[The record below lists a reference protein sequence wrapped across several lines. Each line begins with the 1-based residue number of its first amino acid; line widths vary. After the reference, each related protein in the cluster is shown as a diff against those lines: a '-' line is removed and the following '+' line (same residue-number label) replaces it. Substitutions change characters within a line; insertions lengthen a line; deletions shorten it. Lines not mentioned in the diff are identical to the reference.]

1 MPNFHALTSALT
13 FPDTN
18 VVVVGGTQGI
28 GAGIAVRFAEL
39 GASVLIVGRKETLGS
54 EMIKTLESAS
64 QKDGGKTAG
73 VRFGFVRRDLGSV
86 EEIKAAAEDIAQ
98 WAGDRG
104 VHYLVQSQGGV
115 SNGFLGLTAQS
126 LTTFFNVQILS
137 HFLIPYLLLSRPDP
151 VLRKGAQI
159 CNIARPGEKNR
170 NIDLDDFICLKALE
184 AGTFSI
190 LKDAMRFVFMMDL
203 FTEEFN
209 IKFPDTHTTHV
220 YPGAVSTAMFEH
232 PTVPW
237 YFRVFARV
245 AFFFFGRSPAQY
257 ANVAVWEI
265 ASEEARKLIRAFWDQ
280 YGREVDVDER
290 VKADSQLRQRVWE
303 NLLHLGGVS

>member
-1 MPNFHALTSALT
+1 MSLRRSEFTTYTSA
-13 FPDTN
+13 N
-18 VVVVGGTQGI
+18 G
-28 GAGIAVRFAEL
+28 FA
-39 GASVLIVGRKETLGS
+39 
-54 EMIKTLESAS
+54 
-64 QKDGGKTAG
+64 
-73 VRFGFVRRDLGSV
+73 
-86 EEIKAAAEDIAQ
+86 
-98 WAGDRG
+98 
-104 VHYLVQSQGGV
+104 GGV

-203 FTEEFN
+203 FTEASRSHILPLPIIYFIKQEFN

-232 PTVPW
+232 STVPW